1 MRVDKLIERLKEL
14 PKSYEVTFLQYD
26 SYGSAHDVYADD
38 IIVNHNRS
46 EVRLC
51 ETYIFRNSD

>member
-1 MRVDKLIERLKEL
+1 MRVDKLIERLSTL
-14 PKSYEVTFLQYD
+14 PKDYEVTFIQYD
-26 SYGSAHDVYADD
+26 SYGSAHDICVDD

-51 ETYIFRNSD
+51 EA